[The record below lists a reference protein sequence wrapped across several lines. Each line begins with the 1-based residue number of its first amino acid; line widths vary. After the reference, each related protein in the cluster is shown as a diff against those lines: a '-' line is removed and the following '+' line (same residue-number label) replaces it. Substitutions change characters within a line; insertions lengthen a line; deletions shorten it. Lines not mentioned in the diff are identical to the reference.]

1 MKKPRITK
9 DELAQ
14 GLAGLQVGQGLEA
27 KFYKHGGVVVVTFEC
42 MADADGKPETTFR
55 MGRKSQ
61 LRRSYKDVD
70 DVWNILTVDNGLE
83 PPKEL
88 VPIAVPEKIRTKPT
102 VQTGF
107 VEMRGVLTDEQA
119 DKIATMMLYAAQ
131 YDGAFVDWPGLHIEK
146 NDEENVQ
153 AIVSAI
159 VRVCRSAGVE
169 LDEEKLSGLTKFSQ
183 YDFST
188 NIGEDAVKVLQS
200 KYSDA
205 PVYYNRKGK
214 RMVLYKGAWIG
225 GNLSTINII
234 YVDAY
239 KPTGEYE
246 SVNKMEQMISRKE
259 YRWAHDF
266 EPSPM
271 EEGRLQAER
280 DNRHRIEDY
289 EQRKDTFCHGIG
301 QRRVKLFL
309 NACIKAGDEVAQ
321 MYRLALEAEGVNLN
335 AKKALKKYHSDYHA
349 YDKKEECLRQLSD
362 MCKRMSVVFGI
373 QASTAPAARY
383 VVYYELPGC
392 EQVSF
397 HTNEPQAAG
406 WPKYDGAW
414 DGKKCSTLGKLENA
428 IWQRYENELTK
439 KYLKD

>member
-1 MKKPRITK
+1 MKKARITK
-9 DELAQ
+9 EELAQ
-14 GLAGLQVGQGLEA
+14 GIAGLQVGHALEA
-27 KFYKHGGVVVVTFEC
+27 KFYKVGGVVVVTFEC
-42 MADADGKPETTFR
+42 MTSASVPEVTFR
-55 MGRKSQ
+55 IGRKSAMRH
-61 LRRSYKDVD
+61 LYTGIDE
-70 DVWNILTVDNGLE
+70 VWNILTVDNGLE

-88 VPIAVPEKIRTKPT
+88 VPTVIPEKIRTKAA

-119 DKIATMMLYAAQ
+119 EKIATMMLYAAQ

-200 KYSDA
+200 KYSNA
-205 PVYYNRKGK
+205 PVYYNRKGQ

-239 KPTGEYE
+239 KPTGEHE
-246 SVNKMEQMISRKE
+246 SVNKMEQMINRKE

-271 EEGRLQAER
+271 EKGRLQAER

-301 QRRVKLFL
+301 QRKVKLFL

-362 MCKRMSVVFGI
+362 MCKRMSVVFGV
-373 QASTAPAARY
+373 QVSTAPAARY

-397 HTNEPQAAG
+397 HTNEPEAVN
-406 WPKYDGAW
+406 WPHYDGAW
-414 DGKKCSTLGKLENA
+414 DGKKCSTLGKLESA
-428 IWQRYENELTK
+428 IWQRYENELK
-439 KYLKD
+439 AKYNV

>member
-1 MKKPRITK
+1 MKKSRITK

-27 KFYKHGGVVVVTFEC
+27 KFYNTGGVVVVTFEC

-61 LRRSYKDVD
+61 LRRSFADVD

-107 VEMRGVLTDEQA
+107 VEMRGVLTYEQA

-188 NIGEDAVKVLQS
+188 NIGEDAVRVLQS

-205 PVYYNRKGK
+205 PVYYDI
-214 RMVLYKGAWIG
+214 GAG
-225 GNLSTINII
+225 
-234 YVDAY
+234 
-239 KPTGEYE
+239 KPTGF
-246 SVNKMEQMISRKE
+246 SRG
-259 YRWAHDF
+259 
-266 EPSPM
+266 M
-271 EEGRLQAER
+271 
-280 DNRHRIEDY
+280 
-289 EQRKDTFCHGIG
+289 
-301 QRRVKLFL
+301 
-309 NACIKAGDEVAQ
+309 KATTP
-321 MYRLALEAEGVNLN
+321 
-335 AKKALKKYHSDYHA
+335 
-349 YDKKEECLRQLSD
+349 
-362 MCKRMSVVFGI
+362 SVVPFLSGLRY
-373 QASTAPAARY
+373 SGGRSLPRY
-383 VVYYELPGC
+383 VRCFRRNMMATIGI
-392 EQVSF
+392 SF
-397 HTNEPQAAG
+397 FAATG
-406 WPKYDGAW
+406 IPDAGYRM
-414 DGKKCSTLGKLENA
+414 CSLSIPARDCLC
-428 IWQRYENELTK
+428 
-439 KYLKD
+439 